1 MYELLGFCLALA
13 ALLTL
18 NAFASLLAVALWRS
32 TRRFTQHWSAAARAN
47 VLFALRV
54 FPPASAII
62 CVLALLV
69 PAYITHE
76 PRATNEVVSLK
87 LAVIAFLSVVG
98 LALALWRGFRT
109 WQVTRRLIIDWL
121 THAEPIRIENVS
133 IPAYRVAHRFP
144 VVAVVGA
151 LRPRLF
157 IANQIFDTL
166 NDEELQAVVAH
177 EAGHLVARDNLKRA
191 LVRACRDVLMMVPCG
206 RSLDRAWAE
215 CAETAADEHAARARG
230 ALGALDLAEAMIK
243 ISRVVP
249 IGAKPTMPAG
259 AFLLAEA
266 GGDVVQRVRLL
277 TEMATTDTT
286 DNLRQQSFSSLIMWG
301 LTGSL
306 VVAIAFISTNAQM
319 LKWMHDTIE
328 QVVFLLR

>member
-13 ALLTL
+13 ALLSL

-32 TRRFTQHWSAAARAN
+32 AGRFTRRWSEAARAN
-47 VLFALRV
+47 LLFALRV

-62 CVLALLV
+62 CVFALLV
-69 PAYITHE
+69 PAYIAHE
-76 PRATNEVVSLK
+76 PRTTDEVVSLK
-87 LAVIAFLSVVG
+87 LALIAFLSVVG
-98 LALALWRGFRT
+98 LALALWRGLRT
-109 WQVTRRLIIDWL
+109 WQVTRRLISDWL
-121 THAEPIRIENVS
+121 DHAEPIKIENVS

-151 LRPRLF
+151 FRPRLF

-166 NDEELQAVVAH
+166 SDEEIQAVVAH

-206 RSLDRAWAE
+206 RSLDHAWAE
-215 CAETAADEHAARARG
+215 CAEAAADEHAARVRG
-230 ALGALDLAEAMIK
+230 ALGALDLAGAMIK
-243 ISRVVP
+243 ISRAVP

-266 GGDVVQRVRLL
+266 GGDVVRRVRLL
-277 TEMATTDTT
+277 TEMPAIDTT
-286 DNLRQQSFSSLIMWG
+286 YKLRREYFPSLIMWG
-301 LTGSL
+301 LTGCL
-306 VVAIAFISTNAQM
+306 LATIAFISTNERM
-319 LKWMHDTIE
+319 LLWMHSTIE
-328 QVVFLLR
+328 RIVFLLR

>member
-18 NAFASLLAVALWRS
+18 NAFASLLAVGLWRS
-32 TRRFTQHWSAAARAN
+32 IERFTHHWSQAARAN
-47 VLFALRV
+47 VIFALRV
-54 FPPASAII
+54 FPPAIAIL
-62 CVLALLV
+62 CVLTLLV
-69 PAYITHE
+69 PAYIAYE
-76 PRATNEVVSLK
+76 PRTTAEVVSFK
-87 LAVIAFLSVVG
+87 LVAIAFLSIVG

-109 WQVTRRLIIDWL
+109 WRVTRRLVIDWL
-121 THAEPIRIENVS
+121 DHAEPINVENVS
-133 IPAYRVAHRFP
+133 IQAYRITHRFP

-151 LRPRLF
+151 FRPRLF

-166 NDEELQAVVAH
+166 NAVEIQAVVAH
-177 EAGHLVARDNLKRA
+177 EASHLTAHDNLKRA

-215 CAETAADEHAARARG
+215 AAEAAADERAARMRG
-230 ALGALDLAEAMIK
+230 ATGALDLAEAMIK

-266 GGDVVQRVRLL
+266 GGDVVHRVRLL
-277 TEMATTDTT
+277 TEMATVDPTYK
-286 DNLRQQSFSSLIMWG
+286 LRQESSSSFIMWTM
-301 LTGSL
+301 TGCL
-306 VVAIAFISTNAQM
+306 FVAIAFISTNAQM
-319 LKWMHDTIE
+319 LLWMHNTIE
-328 QVVFLLR
+328 RVVFLLR

>member
-13 ALLTL
+13 ALLTV
-18 NAFASLLAVALWRS
+18 NAFASLLAVGFWRS
-32 TRRFTQHWSAAARAN
+32 TRRFTHHWSQAVRAN
-47 VLFALRV
+47 LLFALRV
-54 FPPASAII
+54 FPPATAII

-69 PAYITHE
+69 PAYIAHE
-76 PRATNEVVSLK
+76 PRTTDEVVSLK

-98 LALALWRGFRT
+98 LALALWRGLRT
-109 WQVTRRLIIDWL
+109 WQVTRRLINDWL
-121 THAEPIRIENVS
+121 DHSEPIKIENVS
-133 IPAYRVAHRFP
+133 IPAYRVIHRFP

-157 IANQIFDTL
+157 IASQVFDAL
-166 NDEELQAVVAH
+166 SDEELQAVVAH

-215 CAETAADEHAARARG
+215 CAEAAADEHAARTRG

-243 ISRVVP
+243 ISRAVP
-249 IGAKPTMPAG
+249 TGVKPTMPAG

-266 GGDVVQRVRLL
+266 GGDVAERVRLL
-277 TEMATTDTT
+277 TEMAAAETTH
-286 DNLRQQSFSSLIMWG
+286 NLRREYFSSLIMWG
-301 LTGSL
+301 LTGL
-306 VVAIAFISTNAQM
+306 LLVAIAFISTNAQM
-319 LKWMHDTIE
+319 LLWMHSAIE
-328 QVVFLLR
+328 SIVFLLR